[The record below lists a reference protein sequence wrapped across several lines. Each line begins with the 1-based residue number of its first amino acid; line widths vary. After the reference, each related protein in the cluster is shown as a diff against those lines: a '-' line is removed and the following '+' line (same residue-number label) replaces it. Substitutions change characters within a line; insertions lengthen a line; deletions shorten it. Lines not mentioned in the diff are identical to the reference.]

1 MINEQLKRKLNQM
14 LVSLILIFLKMSHFS
29 KSLFN
34 INLKI
39 CIINFLVL
47 YFPTS
52 THKN

>member
-14 LVSLILIFLKMSHFS
+14 LVSLILVSLKMNHFS

-39 CIINFLVL
+39 CIINFLVP
-47 YFPTS
+47 YFPNN